1 MEFITLIPW
10 KIGIKSIN
18 FGKKWTYKAIIIK
31 IQYNINI
38 LGI

>member
-10 KIGIKSIN
+10 KIRNKSIN
-18 FGKKWTYKAIIIK
+18 FGKKWKYKAIIMK
-31 IQYNINI
+31 IQYNNNI